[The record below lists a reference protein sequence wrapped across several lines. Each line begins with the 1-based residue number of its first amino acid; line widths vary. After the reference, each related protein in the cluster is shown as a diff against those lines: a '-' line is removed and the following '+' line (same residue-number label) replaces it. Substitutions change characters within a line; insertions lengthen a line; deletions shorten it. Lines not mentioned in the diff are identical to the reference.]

1 MHRCLLSHALP
12 ARARCVPNFLALNR
26 PSPPRWRTTLPWRCY
41 NTAVEESR
49 ADETLH
55 FSGPDSQTS
64 GDAPQP
70 TELSSD
76 SLDKQQIEGDALD
89 FILEGYETNPDH
101 TARAKKHKEERV
113 RENFAKYDAHIR
125 YRQADAGLGKT
136 LLKRRITRRKPSSVR
151 RPQIKRPSKLEHTL
165 RTLPRVPALWGRPRY
180 VSVTTMGQFSSG
192 ALDRVWNYNYARAQN
207 EFDKSQASGNGKVNR
222 AMPLLDPRA
231 AEWVDLV
238 TQRMA
243 NNEDPNLQDIATRH
257 NTGKRNVWTHVA
269 LWMLHYDKDCLVEF
283 LLATSGS
290 YSPGLRVADCLQVL
304 AAHYVRSGSSE
315 TVEYIAKLNQIFCGL
330 AENPTAKGMAFDGRF
345 IRLVMPYSTT
355 AQLIELHRTIKVGE
369 FRVHANTLMHLTAYF
384 AKHDHFHQALDILL
398 DAHRGGARL
407 QSYAFRSNC
416 STLLRKSMSL
426 PGGLRV
432 CLRIVD
438 NLAKIGVR
446 LNTRLCNI
454 IILNA
459 VEAGDVK
466 TAHDVYH
473 SLLENNIKPS
483 MHTYALLLKACKLNI
498 DDADALNNT
507 ITSAIDGSDLSHS
520 PVVAVEIL
528 HCLALHHTRNSGE
541 AAWSTVCQAY
551 AQIFKLEPLLL
562 LGLPIPASTQ
572 SLPQSRQL
580 KRVPVQAIGIML
592 RTYLKII
599 HDGQGTAVR
608 AQPIYQRYRQLVD
621 SRKEPFASSAM
632 TSHCYNAFLGTFTKN
647 KRTLI
652 NAAEVIKDMQS
663 ASAASPPKSI
673 APDVQSWSI
682 FLEGFSTHGQLRLA
696 EQVLTYMR
704 GKGLEPNAVTWNT
717 LLKGYAGE
725 QDMEGLLDTVGR
737 IDENS
742 HPWDEWTYGGLR
754 RFRNSEQLKLAMDKR
769 RKGAAAPLDFTSEL
783 KESIGARLSDA
794 DAVKYEPPIVA

>member
-1 MHRCLLSHALP
+1 MHRCLLPHALP

-26 PSPPRWRTTLPWRCY
+26 PSPSRWRTTLPWRCY

-49 ADETLH
+49 ADETLQ
-55 FSGPDSQTS
+55 FSGQDSYASVDSPEQPVPS
-64 GDAPQP
+64 SGSLDEQQVDGDAVN
-70 TELSSD
+70 
-76 SLDKQQIEGDALD
+76 
-89 FILEGYETNPDH
+89 FILDGYETKPIPA
-101 TARAKKHKEERV
+101 TRATKQKRIH
-113 RENFAKYDAHIR
+113 ENFARYDAHIR
-125 YRQADAGLGKT
+125 IRGRDAGIGKT
-136 LLKRRITRRKPSSVR
+136 PSRRKATR
-151 RPQIKRPSKLEHTL
+151 KQIPARNVTRISNLERAL
-165 RTLPRVPALWGRPRY
+165 MKAPRAPTLWGRPRF
-180 VSVTTMGQFSSG
+180 VSMTTMGQYTPG

-207 EFDKSQASGNGKVNR
+207 EFDKGQASGHVK
-222 AMPLLDPRA
+222 AKKAAPLLDPRA

-238 TQRMA
+238 TQRMD
-243 NNEDPNLQDIATRH
+243 NKQDLDLKGLAKTH
-257 NTGKRNVWTHVA
+257 NMNTSNVWTHVA
-269 LWMLHYDKDCLVEF
+269 LWMLHNDKDCLVEF

-290 YSPGLRVADCLQVL
+290 YSPRVADCLQVL
-304 AAHYVRSGSSE
+304 AAHYIRSGDSE
-315 TVEYIAKLNQIFCGL
+315 TVQYIAKLNQIFCAL
-330 AENPTAKGMAFDGRF
+330 SEDPSAKGMAFDGRF

-355 AQLIELHRTIKVGE
+355 AQIMDLHRAIKAGE
-369 FRVHANTLMHLTAYF
+369 FRVHANTLMHLTSYF
-384 AKHDHFHQALDILL
+384 AKHDHFHQALDVLL
-398 DAHRGGARL
+398 DAHRGGARIH
-407 QSYAFRSNC
+407 SYPFRSNC

-466 TAHDVYH
+466 TAHDVYR
-473 SLLENNIKPS
+473 SLLDNDVKPS
-483 MHTYALLLKACKLNI
+483 IHTYALLLKACKLNI
-498 DDADALNNT
+498 DDADALNQT
-507 ITSAIDGSDLSHS
+507 IASAIKGVNFSQS

-551 AQIFKLEPLLL
+551 AQIFELDPLLQ

-572 SLPQSRQL
+572 SMPHIKKI

-592 RTYLKII
+592 RTYLKLI
-599 HDGQGTAVR
+599 HAGQGSAAR
-608 AQPIYQRYRQLVD
+608 ATHIYQRYRQLVD
-621 SRKEPFASSAM
+621 SRKEPFASTAM

-652 NAAEVIKDMQS
+652 NAAEVIKYMQS
-663 ASAASPPKSI
+663 ASAESPPKSV

-725 QDMEGLLDTVGR
+725 QDMEGLLDTVSR
-737 IDENS
+737 LDE
-742 HPWDEWTYGGLR
+742 HGHAWDEWTYGGLR
-754 RFRNSEQLKLAMDKR
+754 RFRNSEALSNAMDQR
-769 RKGAAAPLDFTSEL
+769 RKNASTQLDFTSEL
-783 KESIGARLSDA
+783 KDGIGARLSGA
-794 DAVKYEPPIVA
+794 AETTYKPPVV